1 MKSIKIEKIS
11 LGLFLLFAFC
21 FTALKVSAEAA
32 EEQNWTRYQNSETNN
47 GVTDRPGPTDA
58 EHTIALWDVSMEA
71 AATTPPLIVDNK
83 IYTASGYYVYCFDK
97 TTGEKLGQSDKLTG
111 YVGHALHPMV
121 YAEGKLFVMTSK
133 GGTMIEALSLSD
145 ANNPKSIWASTPQQ
159 GTGYTPLTYHYNK
172 TQNKGYLYT
181 GTSNGDD
188 KGVYFCVSAD
198 NGNVIWSMEDE
209 NGFYW
214 DGAYATD
221 NYVAFASENVI
232 GGDSEAEGSVL
243 YTVNPVTGKVIDKV
257 TDLKGSI
264 RNTVVFDNGYLY
276 VGTVAGRLY
285 RIKVNSNGELGQYSG
300 TNDENFSY
308 IDVDGRIKATMLIYN
323 KRLYAGVEGKTEGTS
338 CYKVIDCSKAFSE
351 FSIADSVWVENEPK
365 GAPILSTAEDD
376 ILYITIGSNTNS
388 GILDKDSTDCDVPSF
403 EWVLSGENYG
413 DNNTGAFV
421 EYGIQNKSGEKV
433 KEGIISNGTILS
445 YDFTSGKISTF
456 ATGIRNIE
464 GLDFNNEGKIIAIV
478 GGMED
483 EGSRAVKDDKDY
495 IYEIKENAWYGWPDY
510 SGGDSITSPKFS
522 DGTNIL
528 EPVISNPPTKTP
540 YGPIYQHYNLSSLK
554 GLAVDREGNILGQD
568 VIVFADNK
576 ENYLYSLGKN
586 NVANKIVDLGDNSKV
601 EVIRCYKDGIYVLDS
616 KVGVLYKLE
625 STGNKTIFKLPIIIW
640 GFIIV
645 FIVALIIAEVL
656 KYNKKYKKN

>member
-1 MKSIKIEKIS
+1 MKRFLKFLVFSTLVVSISFGIYEI
-11 LGLFLLFAFC
+11 
-21 FTALKVSAEAA
+21 
-32 EEQNWTRYQNSETNN
+32 NN
-47 GVTDRPGPTDA
+47 KY
-58 EHTIALWDVSMEA
+58 TID
-71 AATTPPLIVDNK
+71 IINK
-83 IYTASGYYVYCFDK
+83 NIGW
-97 TTGEKLGQSDKLTG
+97 
-111 YVGHALHPMV
+111 
-121 YAEGKLFVMTSK
+121 
-133 GGTMIEALSLSD
+133 
-145 ANNPKSIWASTPQQ
+145 SI
-159 GTGYTPLTYHYNK
+159 N
-172 TQNKGYLYT
+172 NKGIKDAK
-181 GTSNGDD
+181 SFD
-188 KGVYFCVSAD
+188 F
-198 NGNVIWSMEDE
+198 DE
-209 NGFYW
+209 NGNLYIAFSDSLKIIKEDNKEETLIKKKDFNIY
-214 DGAYATD
+214 DMVIYKNEIILATGRD
-221 NYVAFASENVI
+221 IVKYNYE
-232 GGDSEAEGSVL
+232 
-243 YTVNPVTGKVIDKV
+243 
-257 TDLKGSI
+257 
-264 RNTVVFDNGYLY
+264 
-276 VGTVAGRLY
+276 
-285 RIKVNSNGELGQYSG
+285 
-300 TNDENFSY
+300 NDE
-308 IDVDGRIKATMLIYN
+308 ILELIKDLPNLGENKYTKLLI
-323 KRLYAGVEGKTEGTS
+323 
-338 CYKVIDCSKAFSE
+338 
-351 FSIADSVWVENEPK
+351 
-365 GAPILSTAEDD
+365 EDD
-376 ILYITIGSNTNS
+376 ILYITIGTNTNS

-403 EWVLSGENYG
+403 EWILSGENYG

-522 DGTNIL
+522 DGTNKL

>member
-1 MKSIKIEKIS
+1 MKRFLKFLVFSTLVVSISFGIYEI
-11 LGLFLLFAFC
+11 
-21 FTALKVSAEAA
+21 
-32 EEQNWTRYQNSETNN
+32 NN
-47 GVTDRPGPTDA
+47 KY
-58 EHTIALWDVSMEA
+58 TID
-71 AATTPPLIVDNK
+71 IINK
-83 IYTASGYYVYCFDK
+83 NIGW
-97 TTGEKLGQSDKLTG
+97 
-111 YVGHALHPMV
+111 
-121 YAEGKLFVMTSK
+121 
-133 GGTMIEALSLSD
+133 
-145 ANNPKSIWASTPQQ
+145 SI
-159 GTGYTPLTYHYNK
+159 N
-172 TQNKGYLYT
+172 NKGIKDAK
-181 GTSNGDD
+181 SFD
-188 KGVYFCVSAD
+188 F
-198 NGNVIWSMEDE
+198 DE
-209 NGFYW
+209 NG
-214 DGAYATD
+214 
-221 NYVAFASENVI
+221 N
-232 GGDSEAEGSVL
+232 L
-243 YTVNPVTGKVIDKV
+243 YI
-257 TDLKGSI
+257 
-264 RNTVVFDNGYLY
+264 
-276 VGTVAGRLY
+276 
-285 RIKVNSNGELGQYSG
+285 
-300 TNDENFSY
+300 
-308 IDVDGRIKATMLIYN
+308 
-323 KRLYAGVEGKTEGTS
+323 
-338 CYKVIDCSKAFSE
+338 AFS
-351 FSIADSVWVENEPK
+351 DSLKIIKEDNKEETLIKKKDFNIYDMVIYKNEIILATGRDIVKYNYENDKIIELIKDLPNLGENK
-365 GAPILSTAEDD
+365 YTKLLIEDD

-403 EWVLSGENYG
+403 EWILSGENYG

-483 EGSRAVKDDKDY
+483 KGSRAVKDDKDY

-522 DGTNIL
+522 DGTNKL

-645 FIVALIIAEVL
+645 FIIALIIAEVL

>member
-1 MKSIKIEKIS
+1 MKRFLKFLVFSTLVVSISFGIYEI
-11 LGLFLLFAFC
+11 
-21 FTALKVSAEAA
+21 
-32 EEQNWTRYQNSETNN
+32 NN
-47 GVTDRPGPTDA
+47 KY
-58 EHTIALWDVSMEA
+58 TID
-71 AATTPPLIVDNK
+71 IINK
-83 IYTASGYYVYCFDK
+83 NIGW
-97 TTGEKLGQSDKLTG
+97 
-111 YVGHALHPMV
+111 
-121 YAEGKLFVMTSK
+121 
-133 GGTMIEALSLSD
+133 
-145 ANNPKSIWASTPQQ
+145 SI
-159 GTGYTPLTYHYNK
+159 N
-172 TQNKGYLYT
+172 NKGIKDAK
-181 GTSNGDD
+181 SFD
-188 KGVYFCVSAD
+188 F
-198 NGNVIWSMEDE
+198 DE
-209 NGFYW
+209 NGNLYIAFSDSLKIIKEDNKEETLIKKKDFNIY
-214 DGAYATD
+214 DMVIYKNEIILATGRD
-221 NYVAFASENVI
+221 IVKYNYE
-232 GGDSEAEGSVL
+232 
-243 YTVNPVTGKVIDKV
+243 
-257 TDLKGSI
+257 
-264 RNTVVFDNGYLY
+264 
-276 VGTVAGRLY
+276 
-285 RIKVNSNGELGQYSG
+285 
-300 TNDENFSY
+300 NDE
-308 IDVDGRIKATMLIYN
+308 ILELIKNLPNLGENKYTKLLI
-323 KRLYAGVEGKTEGTS
+323 
-338 CYKVIDCSKAFSE
+338 
-351 FSIADSVWVENEPK
+351 
-365 GAPILSTAEDD
+365 EDD
-376 ILYITIGSNTNS
+376 ILYITIGTNTNS

-403 EWVLSGENYG
+403 EWILSGENYG

-483 EGSRAVKDDKDY
+483 KGSRAVKDDKDY

-522 DGTNIL
+522 DGTNKL

-645 FIVALIIAEVL
+645 FIIALIIAEVL

>member
-1 MKSIKIEKIS
+1 MKRFLKFLVFSTLVVSISFGIYEI
-11 LGLFLLFAFC
+11 
-21 FTALKVSAEAA
+21 
-32 EEQNWTRYQNSETNN
+32 NN
-47 GVTDRPGPTDA
+47 KY
-58 EHTIALWDVSMEA
+58 TID
-71 AATTPPLIVDNK
+71 IINK
-83 IYTASGYYVYCFDK
+83 NIGW
-97 TTGEKLGQSDKLTG
+97 
-111 YVGHALHPMV
+111 
-121 YAEGKLFVMTSK
+121 
-133 GGTMIEALSLSD
+133 
-145 ANNPKSIWASTPQQ
+145 SI
-159 GTGYTPLTYHYNK
+159 N
-172 TQNKGYLYT
+172 NKGIKDAK
-181 GTSNGDD
+181 SFD
-188 KGVYFCVSAD
+188 F
-198 NGNVIWSMEDE
+198 DE
-209 NGFYW
+209 NGNLYIAFSDSLKIIKEDNKEETLIKKKDFNIY
-214 DGAYATD
+214 DMVIYKNEIILATGRD
-221 NYVAFASENVI
+221 IVKYNYE
-232 GGDSEAEGSVL
+232 
-243 YTVNPVTGKVIDKV
+243 
-257 TDLKGSI
+257 
-264 RNTVVFDNGYLY
+264 
-276 VGTVAGRLY
+276 
-285 RIKVNSNGELGQYSG
+285 
-300 TNDENFSY
+300 NDE
-308 IDVDGRIKATMLIYN
+308 ILELIKDLPNLGENKYTKLLI
-323 KRLYAGVEGKTEGTS
+323 
-338 CYKVIDCSKAFSE
+338 
-351 FSIADSVWVENEPK
+351 
-365 GAPILSTAEDD
+365 EDD

-403 EWVLSGENYG
+403 EWILSGENYG

-483 EGSRAVKDDKDY
+483 KGSRAVKDDKDY

-522 DGTNIL
+522 DGTNKL

-625 STGNKTIFKLPIIIW
+625 STGNKTLFKLPIIIW

>member
-1 MKSIKIEKIS
+1 MKRFLKFLVFSTLVVSISFGIYEI
-11 LGLFLLFAFC
+11 
-21 FTALKVSAEAA
+21 
-32 EEQNWTRYQNSETNN
+32 NN
-47 GVTDRPGPTDA
+47 KY
-58 EHTIALWDVSMEA
+58 TID
-71 AATTPPLIVDNK
+71 IINK
-83 IYTASGYYVYCFDK
+83 NIGW
-97 TTGEKLGQSDKLTG
+97 
-111 YVGHALHPMV
+111 
-121 YAEGKLFVMTSK
+121 
-133 GGTMIEALSLSD
+133 
-145 ANNPKSIWASTPQQ
+145 SI
-159 GTGYTPLTYHYNK
+159 N
-172 TQNKGYLYT
+172 NKGIKDAK
-181 GTSNGDD
+181 SFD
-188 KGVYFCVSAD
+188 F
-198 NGNVIWSMEDE
+198 DE
-209 NGFYW
+209 NGNLYIAFSDSLKIIKEDNKEETLIKKKDFNIY
-214 DGAYATD
+214 DMVIYKNEIILATGRD
-221 NYVAFASENVI
+221 IVKYNYE
-232 GGDSEAEGSVL
+232 
-243 YTVNPVTGKVIDKV
+243 
-257 TDLKGSI
+257 
-264 RNTVVFDNGYLY
+264 
-276 VGTVAGRLY
+276 
-285 RIKVNSNGELGQYSG
+285 
-300 TNDENFSY
+300 NDE
-308 IDVDGRIKATMLIYN
+308 ILELIKDLPNLGENKYTKLLI
-323 KRLYAGVEGKTEGTS
+323 
-338 CYKVIDCSKAFSE
+338 
-351 FSIADSVWVENEPK
+351 
-365 GAPILSTAEDD
+365 EDD
-376 ILYITIGSNTNS
+376 ILYITIGTNTNS

-403 EWVLSGENYG
+403 EWILSGENYG

-522 DGTNIL
+522 DGTNKL

-645 FIVALIIAEVL
+645 FIIALIIAEVL

>member
-1 MKSIKIEKIS
+1 MKRFLKFLVFSTLVVSISFGIYEI
-11 LGLFLLFAFC
+11 
-21 FTALKVSAEAA
+21 
-32 EEQNWTRYQNSETNN
+32 NN
-47 GVTDRPGPTDA
+47 KY
-58 EHTIALWDVSMEA
+58 TID
-71 AATTPPLIVDNK
+71 IINK
-83 IYTASGYYVYCFDK
+83 NIGW
-97 TTGEKLGQSDKLTG
+97 
-111 YVGHALHPMV
+111 
-121 YAEGKLFVMTSK
+121 
-133 GGTMIEALSLSD
+133 
-145 ANNPKSIWASTPQQ
+145 SI
-159 GTGYTPLTYHYNK
+159 N
-172 TQNKGYLYT
+172 NKGIKDAK
-181 GTSNGDD
+181 SFD
-188 KGVYFCVSAD
+188 F
-198 NGNVIWSMEDE
+198 DE
-209 NGFYW
+209 NG
-214 DGAYATD
+214 
-221 NYVAFASENVI
+221 N
-232 GGDSEAEGSVL
+232 L
-243 YTVNPVTGKVIDKV
+243 YI
-257 TDLKGSI
+257 
-264 RNTVVFDNGYLY
+264 
-276 VGTVAGRLY
+276 
-285 RIKVNSNGELGQYSG
+285 
-300 TNDENFSY
+300 
-308 IDVDGRIKATMLIYN
+308 
-323 KRLYAGVEGKTEGTS
+323 
-338 CYKVIDCSKAFSE
+338 AFS
-351 FSIADSVWVENEPK
+351 DSLKIIKEDNKEETLIKKKDFNIYDMVIYKNEIILATGRDIVKYNYENDKIIELIKDLPNLGENK
-365 GAPILSTAEDD
+365 YTKLLIEDD
-376 ILYITIGSNTNS
+376 ILYITIGTNTNS

-403 EWVLSGENYG
+403 EWILSGENYG

-483 EGSRAVKDDKDY
+483 KGSRAVKDDKDY

-522 DGTNIL
+522 DGTNKL

-645 FIVALIIAEVL
+645 FIIALIIAEVL

>member
-1 MKSIKIEKIS
+1 MKRFLKFLVFSTLVVSISFGIYEI
-11 LGLFLLFAFC
+11 
-21 FTALKVSAEAA
+21 
-32 EEQNWTRYQNSETNN
+32 NN
-47 GVTDRPGPTDA
+47 KY
-58 EHTIALWDVSMEA
+58 TID
-71 AATTPPLIVDNK
+71 IINK
-83 IYTASGYYVYCFDK
+83 NIGW
-97 TTGEKLGQSDKLTG
+97 
-111 YVGHALHPMV
+111 
-121 YAEGKLFVMTSK
+121 
-133 GGTMIEALSLSD
+133 
-145 ANNPKSIWASTPQQ
+145 SI
-159 GTGYTPLTYHYNK
+159 N
-172 TQNKGYLYT
+172 NKGIKDAK
-181 GTSNGDD
+181 SFD
-188 KGVYFCVSAD
+188 F
-198 NGNVIWSMEDE
+198 DE
-209 NGFYW
+209 NGNLYIAFSDSLKIIKEDNKEETLIKKKDFNIY
-214 DGAYATD
+214 DMVIYKNEIILATGRD
-221 NYVAFASENVI
+221 IVKCNYE
-232 GGDSEAEGSVL
+232 
-243 YTVNPVTGKVIDKV
+243 
-257 TDLKGSI
+257 
-264 RNTVVFDNGYLY
+264 
-276 VGTVAGRLY
+276 
-285 RIKVNSNGELGQYSG
+285 
-300 TNDENFSY
+300 NDE
-308 IDVDGRIKATMLIYN
+308 ILELIKDLPNLGENKYTKLLI
-323 KRLYAGVEGKTEGTS
+323 
-338 CYKVIDCSKAFSE
+338 
-351 FSIADSVWVENEPK
+351 
-365 GAPILSTAEDD
+365 EDD
-376 ILYITIGSNTNS
+376 ILYITIGTNTNS

-403 EWVLSGENYG
+403 EWILSGENYG

-483 EGSRAVKDDKDY
+483 KGSRAVKDDKDY

-522 DGTNIL
+522 DGTNKL

-645 FIVALIIAEVL
+645 FIIALIIAEVL

>member
-1 MKSIKIEKIS
+1 MKRFLKFLVFSTLVVSISFGIYEI
-11 LGLFLLFAFC
+11 
-21 FTALKVSAEAA
+21 
-32 EEQNWTRYQNSETNN
+32 NN
-47 GVTDRPGPTDA
+47 KY
-58 EHTIALWDVSMEA
+58 TID
-71 AATTPPLIVDNK
+71 IINK
-83 IYTASGYYVYCFDK
+83 NIGW
-97 TTGEKLGQSDKLTG
+97 
-111 YVGHALHPMV
+111 
-121 YAEGKLFVMTSK
+121 
-133 GGTMIEALSLSD
+133 
-145 ANNPKSIWASTPQQ
+145 SI
-159 GTGYTPLTYHYNK
+159 N
-172 TQNKGYLYT
+172 NKGIKDAK
-181 GTSNGDD
+181 SFD
-188 KGVYFCVSAD
+188 F
-198 NGNVIWSMEDE
+198 DE
-209 NGFYW
+209 NGNLYIAFSDSLKIIKEDNKEETLIKKKDFNIY
-214 DGAYATD
+214 DMVIYKNEIILATGRD
-221 NYVAFASENVI
+221 IVKYNYE
-232 GGDSEAEGSVL
+232 
-243 YTVNPVTGKVIDKV
+243 
-257 TDLKGSI
+257 
-264 RNTVVFDNGYLY
+264 
-276 VGTVAGRLY
+276 
-285 RIKVNSNGELGQYSG
+285 
-300 TNDENFSY
+300 NDE
-308 IDVDGRIKATMLIYN
+308 ILELIKDLPNLGENKYTKLLI
-323 KRLYAGVEGKTEGTS
+323 
-338 CYKVIDCSKAFSE
+338 
-351 FSIADSVWVENEPK
+351 
-365 GAPILSTAEDD
+365 EDD
-376 ILYITIGSNTNS
+376 ILYITIGTNTNS

-403 EWVLSGENYG
+403 EWILSGENYG

-483 EGSRAVKDDKDY
+483 KGSRAVKDDKDY

-522 DGTNIL
+522 DGTNKL

-554 GLAVDREGNILGQD
+554 GLVVDREGNILGQD

-645 FIVALIIAEVL
+645 FIIALIIAEVL

>member
-1 MKSIKIEKIS
+1 MKRFLKFLVFSTLVVSISFGIYEI
-11 LGLFLLFAFC
+11 
-21 FTALKVSAEAA
+21 
-32 EEQNWTRYQNSETNN
+32 NN
-47 GVTDRPGPTDA
+47 KY
-58 EHTIALWDVSMEA
+58 TID
-71 AATTPPLIVDNK
+71 IINK
-83 IYTASGYYVYCFDK
+83 NIGW
-97 TTGEKLGQSDKLTG
+97 
-111 YVGHALHPMV
+111 
-121 YAEGKLFVMTSK
+121 
-133 GGTMIEALSLSD
+133 
-145 ANNPKSIWASTPQQ
+145 SI
-159 GTGYTPLTYHYNK
+159 N
-172 TQNKGYLYT
+172 NKGIKDAK
-181 GTSNGDD
+181 SFD
-188 KGVYFCVSAD
+188 F
-198 NGNVIWSMEDE
+198 DE
-209 NGFYW
+209 NGNLYIAFSDSLKIIKEDNKEETLIKKKDFNIY
-214 DGAYATD
+214 DMVIYKNEIILATGRD
-221 NYVAFASENVI
+221 IVKYNYE
-232 GGDSEAEGSVL
+232 
-243 YTVNPVTGKVIDKV
+243 
-257 TDLKGSI
+257 
-264 RNTVVFDNGYLY
+264 
-276 VGTVAGRLY
+276 
-285 RIKVNSNGELGQYSG
+285 
-300 TNDENFSY
+300 NDE
-308 IDVDGRIKATMLIYN
+308 ILELIKDLPNLGENKYTKLLI
-323 KRLYAGVEGKTEGTS
+323 
-338 CYKVIDCSKAFSE
+338 
-351 FSIADSVWVENEPK
+351 
-365 GAPILSTAEDD
+365 EDD

-403 EWVLSGENYG
+403 EWILSGENYG

-483 EGSRAVKDDKDY
+483 KGSRAVKDDKDY

-522 DGTNIL
+522 DGTNKL

-645 FIVALIIAEVL
+645 FIIALIIAEVL

>member
-1 MKSIKIEKIS
+1 MKRFLKFLVFSTLVVSISFGIYEI
-11 LGLFLLFAFC
+11 
-21 FTALKVSAEAA
+21 
-32 EEQNWTRYQNSETNN
+32 NN
-47 GVTDRPGPTDA
+47 KY
-58 EHTIALWDVSMEA
+58 TID
-71 AATTPPLIVDNK
+71 IINK
-83 IYTASGYYVYCFDK
+83 NIGW
-97 TTGEKLGQSDKLTG
+97 
-111 YVGHALHPMV
+111 
-121 YAEGKLFVMTSK
+121 
-133 GGTMIEALSLSD
+133 
-145 ANNPKSIWASTPQQ
+145 SI
-159 GTGYTPLTYHYNK
+159 N
-172 TQNKGYLYT
+172 NKGIKDAK
-181 GTSNGDD
+181 SFD
-188 KGVYFCVSAD
+188 F
-198 NGNVIWSMEDE
+198 DE
-209 NGFYW
+209 NGNLYIAFSDSLKIIKEDNKEETLIKKKDFNIY
-214 DGAYATD
+214 DMVIYKNEIILATGRD
-221 NYVAFASENVI
+221 IVKYNYE
-232 GGDSEAEGSVL
+232 
-243 YTVNPVTGKVIDKV
+243 
-257 TDLKGSI
+257 
-264 RNTVVFDNGYLY
+264 
-276 VGTVAGRLY
+276 
-285 RIKVNSNGELGQYSG
+285 
-300 TNDENFSY
+300 NDE
-308 IDVDGRIKATMLIYN
+308 ILELIKDLPNLGENKYTKLLI
-323 KRLYAGVEGKTEGTS
+323 
-338 CYKVIDCSKAFSE
+338 
-351 FSIADSVWVENEPK
+351 
-365 GAPILSTAEDD
+365 EDD
-376 ILYITIGSNTNS
+376 ILYITIGTNTNS

-403 EWVLSGENYG
+403 EWILSGENYG

-464 GLDFNNEGKIIAIV
+464 GLDFNNEGKRIAIV

-483 EGSRAVKDDKDY
+483 KGSRAVKDDKDY

-522 DGTNIL
+522 DGTNKL

-645 FIVALIIAEVL
+645 FIIALIIAEVL

>member
-1 MKSIKIEKIS
+1 MKRFLKFLVFSTLVVSISFGIYEI
-11 LGLFLLFAFC
+11 
-21 FTALKVSAEAA
+21 
-32 EEQNWTRYQNSETNN
+32 NN
-47 GVTDRPGPTDA
+47 KY
-58 EHTIALWDVSMEA
+58 TID
-71 AATTPPLIVDNK
+71 IINK
-83 IYTASGYYVYCFDK
+83 NIGW
-97 TTGEKLGQSDKLTG
+97 
-111 YVGHALHPMV
+111 
-121 YAEGKLFVMTSK
+121 
-133 GGTMIEALSLSD
+133 
-145 ANNPKSIWASTPQQ
+145 SI
-159 GTGYTPLTYHYNK
+159 N
-172 TQNKGYLYT
+172 NKGIKDAK
-181 GTSNGDD
+181 SFD
-188 KGVYFCVSAD
+188 F
-198 NGNVIWSMEDE
+198 DE
-209 NGFYW
+209 NGNLYIAFSDSLKIIKEDNKEETLIKKKDFNIY
-214 DGAYATD
+214 DMVIYKNEIILATGRD
-221 NYVAFASENVI
+221 IVKYNYE
-232 GGDSEAEGSVL
+232 
-243 YTVNPVTGKVIDKV
+243 
-257 TDLKGSI
+257 
-264 RNTVVFDNGYLY
+264 
-276 VGTVAGRLY
+276 
-285 RIKVNSNGELGQYSG
+285 
-300 TNDENFSY
+300 NDE
-308 IDVDGRIKATMLIYN
+308 ILELIKDLPNLGENKYTKLLI
-323 KRLYAGVEGKTEGTS
+323 
-338 CYKVIDCSKAFSE
+338 
-351 FSIADSVWVENEPK
+351 
-365 GAPILSTAEDD
+365 EDD

-433 KEGIISNGTILS
+433 KEGTISNGTILS

-483 EGSRAVKDDKDY
+483 KGSRAVKDDKDY

-522 DGTNIL
+522 DGTNKL

-645 FIVALIIAEVL
+645 FIIALIIAEVL

>member
-1 MKSIKIEKIS
+1 MKRFLKFLVFSTLVVSISFGIYEI
-11 LGLFLLFAFC
+11 
-21 FTALKVSAEAA
+21 
-32 EEQNWTRYQNSETNN
+32 NN
-47 GVTDRPGPTDA
+47 KY
-58 EHTIALWDVSMEA
+58 TID
-71 AATTPPLIVDNK
+71 IINK
-83 IYTASGYYVYCFDK
+83 NIGW
-97 TTGEKLGQSDKLTG
+97 
-111 YVGHALHPMV
+111 
-121 YAEGKLFVMTSK
+121 
-133 GGTMIEALSLSD
+133 
-145 ANNPKSIWASTPQQ
+145 SI
-159 GTGYTPLTYHYNK
+159 N
-172 TQNKGYLYT
+172 NKGIKDAK
-181 GTSNGDD
+181 SFD
-188 KGVYFCVSAD
+188 F
-198 NGNVIWSMEDE
+198 DE
-209 NGFYW
+209 NGNLYIAFSDSLKIIKEDNKEETLIKKKDFNIY
-214 DGAYATD
+214 DMVIYKNEIILATGRD
-221 NYVAFASENVI
+221 IVKYNYE
-232 GGDSEAEGSVL
+232 
-243 YTVNPVTGKVIDKV
+243 
-257 TDLKGSI
+257 
-264 RNTVVFDNGYLY
+264 
-276 VGTVAGRLY
+276 
-285 RIKVNSNGELGQYSG
+285 
-300 TNDENFSY
+300 NDE
-308 IDVDGRIKATMLIYN
+308 ILELIKDLPNLGENKYTKLLI
-323 KRLYAGVEGKTEGTS
+323 
-338 CYKVIDCSKAFSE
+338 
-351 FSIADSVWVENEPK
+351 
-365 GAPILSTAEDD
+365 EDD

-403 EWVLSGENYG
+403 EWILSGENYG

-483 EGSRAVKDDKDY
+483 KGSRAVKDDKDY

-522 DGTNIL
+522 DGTNKL

-625 STGNKTIFKLPIIIW
+625 STGNKTLFKLPIIIW

-645 FIVALIIAEVL
+645 FIIALIIAEVL

>member
-1 MKSIKIEKIS
+1 MKRFLKFLVFSTLVVSISFEIYEI
-11 LGLFLLFAFC
+11 
-21 FTALKVSAEAA
+21 
-32 EEQNWTRYQNSETNN
+32 NN
-47 GVTDRPGPTDA
+47 KY
-58 EHTIALWDVSMEA
+58 TID
-71 AATTPPLIVDNK
+71 IINK
-83 IYTASGYYVYCFDK
+83 NIGW
-97 TTGEKLGQSDKLTG
+97 
-111 YVGHALHPMV
+111 
-121 YAEGKLFVMTSK
+121 
-133 GGTMIEALSLSD
+133 
-145 ANNPKSIWASTPQQ
+145 SI
-159 GTGYTPLTYHYNK
+159 N
-172 TQNKGYLYT
+172 NKGIKDAK
-181 GTSNGDD
+181 SFD
-188 KGVYFCVSAD
+188 F
-198 NGNVIWSMEDE
+198 DE
-209 NGFYW
+209 NGNLYIAFSDSLKIIKEDNKEETLIKKKDFNIY
-214 DGAYATD
+214 DMVIYKNEIILATGRD
-221 NYVAFASENVI
+221 IVKYNYE
-232 GGDSEAEGSVL
+232 
-243 YTVNPVTGKVIDKV
+243 
-257 TDLKGSI
+257 
-264 RNTVVFDNGYLY
+264 
-276 VGTVAGRLY
+276 
-285 RIKVNSNGELGQYSG
+285 
-300 TNDENFSY
+300 NDE
-308 IDVDGRIKATMLIYN
+308 ILELIKDLPNLGENKYTKLLI
-323 KRLYAGVEGKTEGTS
+323 
-338 CYKVIDCSKAFSE
+338 
-351 FSIADSVWVENEPK
+351 
-365 GAPILSTAEDD
+365 EDD
-376 ILYITIGSNTNS
+376 ILYITIGTNTNS

-403 EWVLSGENYG
+403 EWILSGENYG

-483 EGSRAVKDDKDY
+483 KGSRAVKDDKDY

-522 DGTNIL
+522 DGTNKL

-645 FIVALIIAEVL
+645 FIIALIIAEVL

>member
-1 MKSIKIEKIS
+1 MKRFLKFLVFSTLVVSISFGIYEI
-11 LGLFLLFAFC
+11 
-21 FTALKVSAEAA
+21 
-32 EEQNWTRYQNSETNN
+32 NN
-47 GVTDRPGPTDA
+47 KY
-58 EHTIALWDVSMEA
+58 TID
-71 AATTPPLIVDNK
+71 IINK
-83 IYTASGYYVYCFDK
+83 NIGW
-97 TTGEKLGQSDKLTG
+97 
-111 YVGHALHPMV
+111 
-121 YAEGKLFVMTSK
+121 
-133 GGTMIEALSLSD
+133 
-145 ANNPKSIWASTPQQ
+145 SI
-159 GTGYTPLTYHYNK
+159 N
-172 TQNKGYLYT
+172 NKGIKDAK
-181 GTSNGDD
+181 SFD
-188 KGVYFCVSAD
+188 F
-198 NGNVIWSMEDE
+198 DE
-209 NGFYW
+209 NGNLYIAFSDSLKIIKEDNKEETLIKKKDFNIY
-214 DGAYATD
+214 DMVIYKNEIILATGRD
-221 NYVAFASENVI
+221 IVKYNYE
-232 GGDSEAEGSVL
+232 
-243 YTVNPVTGKVIDKV
+243 
-257 TDLKGSI
+257 
-264 RNTVVFDNGYLY
+264 
-276 VGTVAGRLY
+276 
-285 RIKVNSNGELGQYSG
+285 
-300 TNDENFSY
+300 NDE
-308 IDVDGRIKATMLIYN
+308 ILELIKDLPNLGENKYTKLLI
-323 KRLYAGVEGKTEGTS
+323 
-338 CYKVIDCSKAFSE
+338 
-351 FSIADSVWVENEPK
+351 
-365 GAPILSTAEDD
+365 EDD

-483 EGSRAVKDDKDY
+483 KGSRAVKDDKDY

-522 DGTNIL
+522 DGTNKL

-645 FIVALIIAEVL
+645 FIIALIIAEVL

>member
-1 MKSIKIEKIS
+1 MKRFLKFLVFSTLVVSISFGIYEI
-11 LGLFLLFAFC
+11 
-21 FTALKVSAEAA
+21 
-32 EEQNWTRYQNSETNN
+32 NN
-47 GVTDRPGPTDA
+47 KY
-58 EHTIALWDVSMEA
+58 TID
-71 AATTPPLIVDNK
+71 IINK
-83 IYTASGYYVYCFDK
+83 NIGW
-97 TTGEKLGQSDKLTG
+97 
-111 YVGHALHPMV
+111 
-121 YAEGKLFVMTSK
+121 
-133 GGTMIEALSLSD
+133 
-145 ANNPKSIWASTPQQ
+145 SI
-159 GTGYTPLTYHYNK
+159 N
-172 TQNKGYLYT
+172 NKGIKDAK
-181 GTSNGDD
+181 SFD
-188 KGVYFCVSAD
+188 F
-198 NGNVIWSMEDE
+198 DE
-209 NGFYW
+209 NG
-214 DGAYATD
+214 
-221 NYVAFASENVI
+221 N
-232 GGDSEAEGSVL
+232 L
-243 YTVNPVTGKVIDKV
+243 YI
-257 TDLKGSI
+257 
-264 RNTVVFDNGYLY
+264 
-276 VGTVAGRLY
+276 
-285 RIKVNSNGELGQYSG
+285 
-300 TNDENFSY
+300 
-308 IDVDGRIKATMLIYN
+308 
-323 KRLYAGVEGKTEGTS
+323 
-338 CYKVIDCSKAFSE
+338 AFS
-351 FSIADSVWVENEPK
+351 DSLKIIKEDNKEETLIKKKDFNIYDMVIYKNEIILATGRDIVKYNYENDKIIELIKDLPNLGENK
-365 GAPILSTAEDD
+365 YTKLLIEDD

-433 KEGIISNGTILS
+433 KEGTISNGTILS

-483 EGSRAVKDDKDY
+483 KGSRAVKDDKDY

-522 DGTNIL
+522 DGTNKL

>member
-1 MKSIKIEKIS
+1 M
-11 LGLFLLFAFC
+11 
-21 FTALKVSAEAA
+21 
-32 EEQNWTRYQNSETNN
+32 
-47 GVTDRPGPTDA
+47 
-58 EHTIALWDVSMEA
+58 
-71 AATTPPLIVDNK
+71 
-83 IYTASGYYVYCFDK
+83 
-97 TTGEKLGQSDKLTG
+97 
-111 YVGHALHPMV
+111 
-121 YAEGKLFVMTSK
+121 
-133 GGTMIEALSLSD
+133 
-145 ANNPKSIWASTPQQ
+145 
-159 GTGYTPLTYHYNK
+159 
-172 TQNKGYLYT
+172 
-181 GTSNGDD
+181 
-188 KGVYFCVSAD
+188 
-198 NGNVIWSMEDE
+198 
-209 NGFYW
+209 
-214 DGAYATD
+214 
-221 NYVAFASENVI
+221 
-232 GGDSEAEGSVL
+232 
-243 YTVNPVTGKVIDKV
+243 
-257 TDLKGSI
+257 
-264 RNTVVFDNGYLY
+264 
-276 VGTVAGRLY
+276 
-285 RIKVNSNGELGQYSG
+285 
-300 TNDENFSY
+300 
-308 IDVDGRIKATMLIYN
+308 
-323 KRLYAGVEGKTEGTS
+323 
-338 CYKVIDCSKAFSE
+338 
-351 FSIADSVWVENEPK
+351 
-365 GAPILSTAEDD
+365 
-376 ILYITIGSNTNS
+376 
-388 GILDKDSTDCDVPSF
+388 
-403 EWVLSGENYG
+403 
-413 DNNTGAFV
+413 
-421 EYGIQNKSGEKV
+421 

-478 GGMED
+478 GGMEYK
-483 EGSRAVKDDKDY
+483 GSRAVKDDKDY

-522 DGTNIL
+522 DGTNKL

>member
-1 MKSIKIEKIS
+1 MKRFLKFLVFSTLVVSISFGIYEI
-11 LGLFLLFAFC
+11 
-21 FTALKVSAEAA
+21 
-32 EEQNWTRYQNSETNN
+32 NN
-47 GVTDRPGPTDA
+47 KY
-58 EHTIALWDVSMEA
+58 TID
-71 AATTPPLIVDNK
+71 IINK
-83 IYTASGYYVYCFDK
+83 NIGW
-97 TTGEKLGQSDKLTG
+97 
-111 YVGHALHPMV
+111 
-121 YAEGKLFVMTSK
+121 
-133 GGTMIEALSLSD
+133 
-145 ANNPKSIWASTPQQ
+145 SI
-159 GTGYTPLTYHYNK
+159 N
-172 TQNKGYLYT
+172 NKGIKDAK
-181 GTSNGDD
+181 SFD
-188 KGVYFCVSAD
+188 F
-198 NGNVIWSMEDE
+198 DE
-209 NGFYW
+209 NGNLYIAFSDSLKIIKEDNKEETLIKKKDFNIY
-214 DGAYATD
+214 DMVIYKNEIILATGRD
-221 NYVAFASENVI
+221 IVKYNYE
-232 GGDSEAEGSVL
+232 
-243 YTVNPVTGKVIDKV
+243 
-257 TDLKGSI
+257 
-264 RNTVVFDNGYLY
+264 
-276 VGTVAGRLY
+276 
-285 RIKVNSNGELGQYSG
+285 
-300 TNDENFSY
+300 NDE
-308 IDVDGRIKATMLIYN
+308 ILELIKDLPNLGENKYTKLLI
-323 KRLYAGVEGKTEGTS
+323 
-338 CYKVIDCSKAFSE
+338 
-351 FSIADSVWVENEPK
+351 
-365 GAPILSTAEDD
+365 EDD

-403 EWVLSGENYG
+403 EWILSGENYG

-483 EGSRAVKDDKDY
+483 KGSRAVKDDKDY

-522 DGTNIL
+522 DGTNKL

>member
-1 MKSIKIEKIS
+1 MKRFLKFLVFSTLVVSISFGIYEI
-11 LGLFLLFAFC
+11 
-21 FTALKVSAEAA
+21 
-32 EEQNWTRYQNSETNN
+32 NN
-47 GVTDRPGPTDA
+47 KY
-58 EHTIALWDVSMEA
+58 TID
-71 AATTPPLIVDNK
+71 IINK
-83 IYTASGYYVYCFDK
+83 NIGW
-97 TTGEKLGQSDKLTG
+97 
-111 YVGHALHPMV
+111 
-121 YAEGKLFVMTSK
+121 
-133 GGTMIEALSLSD
+133 
-145 ANNPKSIWASTPQQ
+145 SI
-159 GTGYTPLTYHYNK
+159 N
-172 TQNKGYLYT
+172 NKGIKDAK
-181 GTSNGDD
+181 SFD
-188 KGVYFCVSAD
+188 F
-198 NGNVIWSMEDE
+198 DE
-209 NGFYW
+209 NG
-214 DGAYATD
+214 
-221 NYVAFASENVI
+221 N
-232 GGDSEAEGSVL
+232 L
-243 YTVNPVTGKVIDKV
+243 YI
-257 TDLKGSI
+257 
-264 RNTVVFDNGYLY
+264 
-276 VGTVAGRLY
+276 
-285 RIKVNSNGELGQYSG
+285 
-300 TNDENFSY
+300 
-308 IDVDGRIKATMLIYN
+308 
-323 KRLYAGVEGKTEGTS
+323 
-338 CYKVIDCSKAFSE
+338 AFS
-351 FSIADSVWVENEPK
+351 DSLKIIKEDNKEETLIKKKDFNIYDMVIYKNEIILATGRDIVKYNYENDKIIELIKDLPNLGENK
-365 GAPILSTAEDD
+365 YTKLLIEDD

-433 KEGIISNGTILS
+433 KEGTISNGTILS

-522 DGTNIL
+522 DGTNKL

>member
-1 MKSIKIEKIS
+1 MKRFLKFLVFSTLVVSISFGIYEI
-11 LGLFLLFAFC
+11 
-21 FTALKVSAEAA
+21 
-32 EEQNWTRYQNSETNN
+32 NN
-47 GVTDRPGPTDA
+47 KY
-58 EHTIALWDVSMEA
+58 TID
-71 AATTPPLIVDNK
+71 IINK
-83 IYTASGYYVYCFDK
+83 NIGW
-97 TTGEKLGQSDKLTG
+97 
-111 YVGHALHPMV
+111 
-121 YAEGKLFVMTSK
+121 
-133 GGTMIEALSLSD
+133 
-145 ANNPKSIWASTPQQ
+145 SI
-159 GTGYTPLTYHYNK
+159 N
-172 TQNKGYLYT
+172 NKGIKDAK
-181 GTSNGDD
+181 SFD
-188 KGVYFCVSAD
+188 F
-198 NGNVIWSMEDE
+198 DE
-209 NGFYW
+209 NGNLYIAFSDSLKIIKEDNKEETLIKKKDFNIY
-214 DGAYATD
+214 DMVIYKNEIILATGRD
-221 NYVAFASENVI
+221 IVKYNYE
-232 GGDSEAEGSVL
+232 
-243 YTVNPVTGKVIDKV
+243 
-257 TDLKGSI
+257 
-264 RNTVVFDNGYLY
+264 
-276 VGTVAGRLY
+276 
-285 RIKVNSNGELGQYSG
+285 
-300 TNDENFSY
+300 NDE
-308 IDVDGRIKATMLIYN
+308 ILELIKDLPNLGENKYTKLLI
-323 KRLYAGVEGKTEGTS
+323 
-338 CYKVIDCSKAFSE
+338 
-351 FSIADSVWVENEPK
+351 
-365 GAPILSTAEDD
+365 EDD
-376 ILYITIGSNTNS
+376 ILYITIGTNTNS

-403 EWVLSGENYG
+403 EWILSGENYG

-483 EGSRAVKDDKDY
+483 KGSRAVKDDKDY

-522 DGTNIL
+522 DGTNKL

-645 FIVALIIAEVL
+645 FIIALIIAEVL

>member
-1 MKSIKIEKIS
+1 MKRFLKFLVFSTLVVSISFGIYEI
-11 LGLFLLFAFC
+11 
-21 FTALKVSAEAA
+21 
-32 EEQNWTRYQNSETNN
+32 NN
-47 GVTDRPGPTDA
+47 KY
-58 EHTIALWDVSMEA
+58 TID
-71 AATTPPLIVDNK
+71 IINK
-83 IYTASGYYVYCFDK
+83 NIGW
-97 TTGEKLGQSDKLTG
+97 
-111 YVGHALHPMV
+111 
-121 YAEGKLFVMTSK
+121 
-133 GGTMIEALSLSD
+133 
-145 ANNPKSIWASTPQQ
+145 SI
-159 GTGYTPLTYHYNK
+159 N
-172 TQNKGYLYT
+172 NKGIKDAK
-181 GTSNGDD
+181 SFD
-188 KGVYFCVSAD
+188 F
-198 NGNVIWSMEDE
+198 DE
-209 NGFYW
+209 NGNLYIAFSDSLKIIKEDNKEETLIKKKDFNIY
-214 DGAYATD
+214 DMVIYKNEIILATGRD
-221 NYVAFASENVI
+221 IVKYNYE
-232 GGDSEAEGSVL
+232 
-243 YTVNPVTGKVIDKV
+243 
-257 TDLKGSI
+257 
-264 RNTVVFDNGYLY
+264 
-276 VGTVAGRLY
+276 
-285 RIKVNSNGELGQYSG
+285 
-300 TNDENFSY
+300 NDE
-308 IDVDGRIKATMLIYN
+308 ILELIKDLPNLGENKYTKLLI
-323 KRLYAGVEGKTEGTS
+323 
-338 CYKVIDCSKAFSE
+338 
-351 FSIADSVWVENEPK
+351 
-365 GAPILSTAEDD
+365 EDD
-376 ILYITIGSNTNS
+376 ILYITIGTNTNS

-403 EWVLSGENYG
+403 EWILSGENYG

-483 EGSRAVKDDKDY
+483 KGSRAVKDDKDY

-522 DGTNIL
+522 DGTNKL

>member
-1 MKSIKIEKIS
+1 MKRFLKFLVFSTLVVSISFGIYEI
-11 LGLFLLFAFC
+11 
-21 FTALKVSAEAA
+21 
-32 EEQNWTRYQNSETNN
+32 NN
-47 GVTDRPGPTDA
+47 KY
-58 EHTIALWDVSMEA
+58 TID
-71 AATTPPLIVDNK
+71 IINK
-83 IYTASGYYVYCFDK
+83 NIGW
-97 TTGEKLGQSDKLTG
+97 
-111 YVGHALHPMV
+111 
-121 YAEGKLFVMTSK
+121 
-133 GGTMIEALSLSD
+133 
-145 ANNPKSIWASTPQQ
+145 SI
-159 GTGYTPLTYHYNK
+159 N
-172 TQNKGYLYT
+172 NKGIKDAK
-181 GTSNGDD
+181 SFD
-188 KGVYFCVSAD
+188 F
-198 NGNVIWSMEDE
+198 DE
-209 NGFYW
+209 NGNLYIAFSDSLKIIKEDNKEETLIKKKDFNIY
-214 DGAYATD
+214 DMVIYKNEIILATGRD
-221 NYVAFASENVI
+221 IVKYNYE
-232 GGDSEAEGSVL
+232 
-243 YTVNPVTGKVIDKV
+243 
-257 TDLKGSI
+257 
-264 RNTVVFDNGYLY
+264 
-276 VGTVAGRLY
+276 
-285 RIKVNSNGELGQYSG
+285 
-300 TNDENFSY
+300 NDE
-308 IDVDGRIKATMLIYN
+308 ILELIKDLPNLGENKYTKLLI
-323 KRLYAGVEGKTEGTS
+323 
-338 CYKVIDCSKAFSE
+338 
-351 FSIADSVWVENEPK
+351 
-365 GAPILSTAEDD
+365 EDD

-403 EWVLSGENYG
+403 EWILSGENYG

-522 DGTNIL
+522 DGTNKL

-645 FIVALIIAEVL
+645 FIIALIIAEVL

>member
-1 MKSIKIEKIS
+1 MKRFLKFLVFSTLVVSISFGIYEI
-11 LGLFLLFAFC
+11 
-21 FTALKVSAEAA
+21 
-32 EEQNWTRYQNSETNN
+32 NN
-47 GVTDRPGPTDA
+47 KY
-58 EHTIALWDVSMEA
+58 TID
-71 AATTPPLIVDNK
+71 IINK
-83 IYTASGYYVYCFDK
+83 NIGW
-97 TTGEKLGQSDKLTG
+97 
-111 YVGHALHPMV
+111 
-121 YAEGKLFVMTSK
+121 
-133 GGTMIEALSLSD
+133 
-145 ANNPKSIWASTPQQ
+145 SI
-159 GTGYTPLTYHYNK
+159 N
-172 TQNKGYLYT
+172 NKGIKDAK
-181 GTSNGDD
+181 SFD
-188 KGVYFCVSAD
+188 F
-198 NGNVIWSMEDE
+198 DE
-209 NGFYW
+209 NG
-214 DGAYATD
+214 
-221 NYVAFASENVI
+221 N
-232 GGDSEAEGSVL
+232 L
-243 YTVNPVTGKVIDKV
+243 YI
-257 TDLKGSI
+257 
-264 RNTVVFDNGYLY
+264 
-276 VGTVAGRLY
+276 
-285 RIKVNSNGELGQYSG
+285 
-300 TNDENFSY
+300 
-308 IDVDGRIKATMLIYN
+308 
-323 KRLYAGVEGKTEGTS
+323 
-338 CYKVIDCSKAFSE
+338 AFS
-351 FSIADSVWVENEPK
+351 DSLKIIKEDNKEETLIKKKDFNIYDMVIYKNEIILATGRDIVKYNYENDKIIELIKDLPNLGENK
-365 GAPILSTAEDD
+365 YTKLLIEDD

-522 DGTNIL
+522 DGTNKL

>member
-1 MKSIKIEKIS
+1 MKRFLKFLVFSTLVVSISFGIYEI
-11 LGLFLLFAFC
+11 
-21 FTALKVSAEAA
+21 
-32 EEQNWTRYQNSETNN
+32 NN
-47 GVTDRPGPTDA
+47 KY
-58 EHTIALWDVSMEA
+58 TID
-71 AATTPPLIVDNK
+71 IINK
-83 IYTASGYYVYCFDK
+83 NIGW
-97 TTGEKLGQSDKLTG
+97 
-111 YVGHALHPMV
+111 
-121 YAEGKLFVMTSK
+121 
-133 GGTMIEALSLSD
+133 
-145 ANNPKSIWASTPQQ
+145 SI
-159 GTGYTPLTYHYNK
+159 N
-172 TQNKGYLYT
+172 NKGIKDAK
-181 GTSNGDD
+181 SFD
-188 KGVYFCVSAD
+188 F
-198 NGNVIWSMEDE
+198 DE
-209 NGFYW
+209 NGNLYIAFSDSLKIIKEDNKEETLIKKKDFNIY
-214 DGAYATD
+214 DMVIYKNEIILATGRD
-221 NYVAFASENVI
+221 IVKYNYE
-232 GGDSEAEGSVL
+232 
-243 YTVNPVTGKVIDKV
+243 
-257 TDLKGSI
+257 
-264 RNTVVFDNGYLY
+264 
-276 VGTVAGRLY
+276 
-285 RIKVNSNGELGQYSG
+285 
-300 TNDENFSY
+300 NDE
-308 IDVDGRIKATMLIYN
+308 ILELIKNLPNLGENKYTKLLI
-323 KRLYAGVEGKTEGTS
+323 
-338 CYKVIDCSKAFSE
+338 
-351 FSIADSVWVENEPK
+351 
-365 GAPILSTAEDD
+365 EDD

-403 EWVLSGENYG
+403 EWILSGENYG

-483 EGSRAVKDDKDY
+483 KGSRAVKDDKDY

-522 DGTNIL
+522 DGTNKL

-625 STGNKTIFKLPIIIW
+625 STGNKTLFKLPIIIW

-645 FIVALIIAEVL
+645 FIIALIIAEVL

>member
-1 MKSIKIEKIS
+1 MKRFLKFLVFSTLVVSISFGIYEI
-11 LGLFLLFAFC
+11 
-21 FTALKVSAEAA
+21 
-32 EEQNWTRYQNSETNN
+32 NN
-47 GVTDRPGPTDA
+47 KY
-58 EHTIALWDVSMEA
+58 TID
-71 AATTPPLIVDNK
+71 IINK
-83 IYTASGYYVYCFDK
+83 NIGW
-97 TTGEKLGQSDKLTG
+97 
-111 YVGHALHPMV
+111 
-121 YAEGKLFVMTSK
+121 
-133 GGTMIEALSLSD
+133 
-145 ANNPKSIWASTPQQ
+145 SI
-159 GTGYTPLTYHYNK
+159 N
-172 TQNKGYLYT
+172 NKGIKDAK
-181 GTSNGDD
+181 SFD
-188 KGVYFCVSAD
+188 F
-198 NGNVIWSMEDE
+198 DE
-209 NGFYW
+209 NGNLYIAFSDSLKIIKEDNKEETLIKKKDFNIY
-214 DGAYATD
+214 DMVIYKNEIILATGRD
-221 NYVAFASENVI
+221 IIKYNYE
-232 GGDSEAEGSVL
+232 
-243 YTVNPVTGKVIDKV
+243 
-257 TDLKGSI
+257 
-264 RNTVVFDNGYLY
+264 
-276 VGTVAGRLY
+276 
-285 RIKVNSNGELGQYSG
+285 
-300 TNDENFSY
+300 NDE
-308 IDVDGRIKATMLIYN
+308 ILELIKDLPNLGENKYTKLLI
-323 KRLYAGVEGKTEGTS
+323 
-338 CYKVIDCSKAFSE
+338 
-351 FSIADSVWVENEPK
+351 
-365 GAPILSTAEDD
+365 EDD
-376 ILYITIGSNTNS
+376 ILYITIGTNTNS

-403 EWVLSGENYG
+403 EWILSGENYG

-483 EGSRAVKDDKDY
+483 KGSRAVKDDKDY

-522 DGTNIL
+522 DGTNKL

-645 FIVALIIAEVL
+645 FIIALIIAEVL